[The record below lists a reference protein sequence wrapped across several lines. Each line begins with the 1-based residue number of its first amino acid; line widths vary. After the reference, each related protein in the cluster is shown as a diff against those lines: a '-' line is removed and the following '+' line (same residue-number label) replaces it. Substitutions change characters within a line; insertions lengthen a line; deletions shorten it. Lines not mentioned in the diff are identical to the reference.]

1 MPFRLL
7 GLIFAGLLLTSC
19 AGADLPGF
27 ADSAVEAT
35 TGVNPQQEM
44 ERRMDPD
51 RRARELEAQQN
62 EIGVRE
68 EITAADTDTRSL
80 ASLMRLYS
88 NWSVLLVAGDYRAST
103 GAPTDA
109 FDNARRA
116 MAQNLQGLG
125 FDAANMAQLSVRPER
140 YGDPRV
146 HSATYENINN
156 DLRAQRQEAV
166 DGCMVYITSHGTPQ
180 GVSMGETGIVAPD
193 QLNEILENNCV
204 TSPTIVI
211 VSACYS
217 GSFAAGDM
225 AQPNRII
232 MTAARS
238 DRASF
243 GCGEGDRYPYFDNC
257 LFQSF
262 PQSADWIDF
271 ARNVRGCV
279 QSREQAEGLTPPSSP
294 QVFIGEE
301 MRDIAESPFLAGN
314 FGSSSSGF

>member
-7 GLIFAGLLLTSC
+7 GLIFAGLLLASC

-27 ADSAVEAT
+27 ADSAVQAT

-62 EIGVRE
+62 EIGVRDE
-68 EITAADTDTRSL
+68 VTAADTDTRSL

-88 NWSVLLVAGDYRAST
+88 NWAVLLVAGDYRTSIGT
-103 GAPTDA
+103 PTDA
-109 FDNARRA
+109 FDNARRT

-125 FDAANMAQLSVRPER
+125 FDAANMAQLSVRPGR

-146 HSATYENINN
+146 HDASYETIYS
-156 DLRAQRQEAV
+156 DLRAQRQTAV

-180 GVSMGETGIVAPD
+180 GVSIGETGILAPD
-193 QLNEILENNCV
+193 QLNEILENNCL

-217 GSFAAGDM
+217 GTFAAGDM
-225 AQPNRII
+225 AQSNRII

-243 GCGEGDRYPYFDNC
+243 GCGEGDRYPYFDAC

-262 PQSADWIDF
+262 PQSSDWVDF

-279 QSREQAEGLTPPSSP
+279 QSREEAEGLSPPSSP

-301 MRDIAESPFLAGN
+301 MRDIAQSPFIGGS
-314 FGSSSSGF
+314 FSSSSSGF